1 MKKGLSILIVI
12 LGISLNY
19 GQENSGDNFSLEGAL
34 EMFKKANSLEEFEKF
49 INTEENNINNLDL
62 NDDGEIDYITVES
75 LKEENTH
82 VIILSTYLDE
92 ETIQDIAT
100 IGIELTDK
108 EFAVLQIEGNED
120 LYSLNTIIEPFDIEE
135 ESDTSK
141 RGPNSYEVLPVKV
154 IVNVWFWPCVKFIYH
169 PKYVVWKSPY
179 RWKKHPNYWKPWKPY
194 KHINFK
200 SKCVRHN
207 THYHKTKTHRIVAA
221 KKVYKSRKKATI
233 IQKNKAKKTKTIR
246 NRKR

>member
-100 IGIELTDK
+100 IGIERTDK

-120 LYSLNTIIEPFDIEE
+120 LYSLNTIIEPFDIEV
-135 ESDTSK
+135 ESYTSK
-141 RGPNSYEVLPVKV
+141 RGPSSYEVLPVKV
-154 IVNVWFWPCVKFIYH
+154 IVNVWFWPCVKFVYH

-179 RWKKHPNYWKPWKPY
+179 RWKKHPNY
-194 KHINFK
+194 
-200 SKCVRHN
+200 
-207 THYHKTKTHRIVAA
+207 
-221 KKVYKSRKKATI
+221 
-233 IQKNKAKKTKTIR
+233 
-246 NRKR
+246 